1 MDISEELNLR
11 TGTKGAQILNEA
23 EGIVEAF
30 VSGIGN
36 KDSVG
41 DIVEPGAFQK
51 SLERRHPRVIWSHD
65 WNLPV
70 GKVLEIYEVSS
81 DDPRLPTKMK
91 EARIGGLYA
100 KVQFNLLSE
109 KGREAFASVAF
120 FGKDQEWSI
129 GYKTLRSKFDPMVK
143 ANRLQ
148 EVELFEVSPVL
159 HGANQLTGTVSVKT
173 VEEIVDEKGGMGGM
187 APSVL
192 VPIMDDDDEKYGA
205 PYRSPVMDMDEEK
218 PHHYGMDE
226 EKPYHS
232 MDEEKPYHHS
242 DDDDDDDEEKGHMAS
257 MLPAMISRMMGN
269 AEITVLMKDSDKIVF
284 SAGGKTYMM
293 QLAKVNGRMMFSL
306 PMPVMLNVEP
316 MVMTRKEEEEEEA
329 APAATP
335 TPMGNLVVKVNDDVD
350 LAEIDALKVL
360 NVKVDGN
367 EIYFLSTEGEDVLK
381 KMVSEALFSAGVK
394 SVEGRR
400 V

>member
-1 MDISEELNLR
+1 MLANPKGYILMDISDELNLR
-11 TGTKGAQILNEA
+11 TGTKGAEVLNEA

-41 DIVEPGAFQK
+41 DIVEPGAFNK

-65 WNLPV
+65 WNIPV
-70 GKVLEIYEVSS
+70 GKVLEIYEVGP
-81 DDPRLPTKMK
+81 DDPRLPSKMK
-91 EARIGGLYA
+91 QARIGGLYA

-159 HGANQLTGTVSVKT
+159 HGANQLTGTVSVKSG
-173 VEEIVDEKGGMGGM
+173 VDMTLVDGKAAIMSM
-187 APSVL
+187 AP
-192 VPIMDDDDEKYGA
+192 VPVMDEEDEEKYGA
-205 PYRSPVMDMDEEK
+205 PAPTMDDDM
-218 PHHYGMDE
+218 
-226 EKPYHS
+226 
-232 MDEEKPYHHS
+232 EKPYHHS
-242 DDDDDDDEEKGHMAS
+242 DDDDEKGHMGS
-257 MLPAMISRMMGN
+257 LIPAMLSRMMGN
-269 AEITVLMKDSDKIVF
+269 AEVTVLMKDKDKIVF
-284 SAGGKTYMM
+284 SAGGKTFMM

-306 PMPVMLNVEP
+306 PMPVALNVQP
-316 MVMTRKEEEEEEA
+316 MEMTRKEEDEEEDQPMPE
-329 APAATP
+329 PGP
-335 TPMGNLVVKVNDDVD
+335 MERQREIVPRPMGNLVVKVNDDVD
-350 LAEIDALKVL
+350 LSAIDMLKVL
-360 NVKVDGN
+360 NVKVEGD
-367 EIYFLSTEGEDVLK
+367 EIHFLSTEGEDVLK
-381 KMVSEALFSAGVK
+381 KMVSEALFSAGVR

-400 V
+400 A

>member
-70 GKVLEIYEVSS
+70 GKVLEIYEVSP
-81 DDPRLPTKMK
+81 DDPRLPNKMK

-173 VEEIVDEKGGMGGM
+173 IEEIVDEKGGMGGM

-205 PYRSPVMDMDEEK
+205 PYRSPVMD
-218 PHHYGMDE
+218 
-226 EKPYHS
+226 

-306 PMPVMLNVEP
+306 PMPVMVNVEP
-316 MVMTRKEEEEEEA
+316 TVMTRKEEEEEEEEA

>member
-11 TGTKGAQILNEA
+11 TGTKGAEILNEA

-30 VSGIGN
+30 VSGVGN

-41 DIVEPGAFQK
+41 DIVEPGAFKK

-65 WNLPV
+65 WNIPV
-70 GKVLEIYEVSS
+70 GKVLEIYEVGP
-81 DDPRLPTKMK
+81 DDPRLPAKMK
-91 EARIGGLYA
+91 KARIGGLYA

-159 HGANQLTGTVSVKT
+159 HGANQLTGTVSVKSGEEL
-173 VEEIVDEKGGMGGM
+173 VEEKGGMM
-187 APSVL
+187 AMP
-192 VPIMDDDDEKYGA
+192 PMMDEDEEKYGA
-205 PYRSPVMDMDEEK
+205 PVRVPSMD
-218 PHHYGMDE
+218 
-226 EKPYHS
+226 
-232 MDEEKPYHHS
+232 MDEEKPYHH
-242 DDDDDDDEEKGHMAS
+242 DDDDDDEEKGHMAS
-257 MLPAMISRMMGN
+257 MIPAMLSRMMGN

-284 SAGGKTYMM
+284 RAGDKTYMM
-293 QLAKVNGRMMFSL
+293 QLAKVNGRMMFSM
-306 PMPVMLNVEP
+306 PMPVKVNVEP
-316 MVMTRKEEEEEEA
+316 MVMTRKEEDEEEEMEEMPQA
-329 APAATP
+329 APAPAP
-335 TPMGNLVVKVNDDVD
+335 APMGNLVVKVNDDVD

-360 NVKVDGN
+360 NVKVDGD
-367 EIYFLSTEGEDVLK
+367 EIHFLSTDGEDILK
-381 KMVSEALFSAGVK
+381 KMVSEALFSAGVT

>member
-11 TGTKGAQILNEA
+11 TGTKGAEILNEA

-30 VSGIGN
+30 VSGVGN

-41 DIVEPGAFQK
+41 DIVEPGAFKK

-65 WNLPV
+65 WNIPV
-70 GKVLEIYEVSS
+70 GKVLEIYEVGP
-81 DDPRLPTKMK
+81 DDPRLPAKMK
-91 EARIGGLYA
+91 KARIGGLYA

-159 HGANQLTGTVSVKT
+159 HGANQLTGTGSVKT
-173 VEEIVDEKGGMGGM
+173 GEELAEEKGGMM
-187 APSVL
+187 AMTPM
-192 VPIMDDDDEKYGA
+192 MDEDEEKYGA
-205 PYRSPVMDMDEEK
+205 PVRVPSMD
-218 PHHYGMDE
+218 
-226 EKPYHS
+226 
-232 MDEEKPYHHS
+232 MDEEKPYHH
-242 DDDDDDDEEKGHMAS
+242 DDDDDDEEKGHMAS
-257 MLPAMISRMMGN
+257 MIPAMLSRMMGN

-284 SAGGKTYMM
+284 RAGDKTYMM
-293 QLAKVNGRMMFSL
+293 QLAKVNGRMMFSM
-306 PMPVMLNVEP
+306 PMPVTVNVEP
-316 MVMTRKEEEEEEA
+316 MVMTRKEEDEEEEEMPQA
-329 APAATP
+329 APAPAAAP
-335 TPMGNLVVKVNDDVD
+335 APMGNLVVKVNDDVD

-360 NVKVDGN
+360 NVKVDGD
-367 EIYFLSTEGEDVLK
+367 EIHFLSTDGEDILK
-381 KMVSEALFSAGVK
+381 KMVSEALFSAGVT

>member
-70 GKVLEIYEVSS
+70 GKVLEIYEVSP
-81 DDPRLPTKMK
+81 DDPRLPAKMK
-91 EARIGGLYA
+91 KARIGGLYA

-173 VEEIVDEKGGMGGM
+173 GEELVDEKGGMGGGMGGM

-205 PYRSPVMDMDEEK
+205 PYRSPAMD
-218 PHHYGMDE
+218 MDE

-232 MDEEKPYHHS
+232 GMDEEKPYHHS
-242 DDDDDDDEEKGHMAS
+242 DDDDDEEKGHMAS
-257 MLPAMISRMMGN
+257 MIPAMLSRMMGN

-284 SAGGKTYMM
+284 RAGDKTYMM

-306 PMPVMLNVEP
+306 PMPVTVNVEP
-316 MVMTRKEEEEEEA
+316 MVMTRKEEEEYEEEEMEETPQA
-329 APAATP
+329 AP

-367 EIYFLSTEGEDVLK
+367 EIYFLSTDGEDVLK

>member
-11 TGTKGAQILNEA
+11 TGTKGAEILNEA

-30 VSGIGN
+30 VSGVGN

-41 DIVEPGAFQK
+41 DIVEPGAFKK

-65 WNLPV
+65 WNIPV
-70 GKVLEIYEVSS
+70 GKVLEIYEVGP
-81 DDPRLPTKMK
+81 DDPRLPAKMK
-91 EARIGGLYA
+91 KARIGGLYA

-173 VEEIVDEKGGMGGM
+173 GEELVEEKGGMM
-187 APSVL
+187 AMP
-192 VPIMDDDDEKYGA
+192 PMMDEDEEKYGA
-205 PYRSPVMDMDEEK
+205 PVRVPSMD
-218 PHHYGMDE
+218 
-226 EKPYHS
+226 
-232 MDEEKPYHHS
+232 MDEEKPYHH

-257 MLPAMISRMMGN
+257 MIPAMLSRMMGN

-284 SAGGKTYMM
+284 RAGDKTYMM
-293 QLAKVNGRMMFSL
+293 QLAKVNGRMMFSM
-306 PMPVMLNVEP
+306 PMPVTVNVEP
-316 MVMTRKEEEEEEA
+316 MVMTRKEEDEEEEEMPQAAPVPAA
-329 APAATP
+329 APA
-335 TPMGNLVVKVNDDVD
+335 PMGNLVVKVNDDVD

-360 NVKVDGN
+360 NVKVDGD
-367 EIYFLSTEGEDVLK
+367 EIHFLSTDGEDILK

-400 V
+400 A

>member
-1 MDISEELNLR
+1 M
-11 TGTKGAQILNEA
+11 
-23 EGIVEAF
+23 
-30 VSGIGN
+30 
-36 KDSVG
+36 G
-41 DIVEPGAFQK
+41 DIVEPGAFKK

-65 WNLPV
+65 WNIPV
-70 GKVLEIYEVSS
+70 GKVLEIYEVGP
-81 DDPRLPTKMK
+81 DDPRLPAKMK
-91 EARIGGLYA
+91 KARIGGLYA

-129 GYKTLRSKFDPMVK
+129 GYKTRRSKFDPMVK

-173 VEEIVDEKGGMGGM
+173 GEELVEEKGGMM
-187 APSVL
+187 AMP
-192 VPIMDDDDEKYGA
+192 PMMDEDEEKYGA
-205 PYRSPVMDMDEEK
+205 PVRVPSMD
-218 PHHYGMDE
+218 
-226 EKPYHS
+226 
-232 MDEEKPYHHS
+232 MDEEKPYHH
-242 DDDDDDDEEKGHMAS
+242 DDDDDEEKGHMAS
-257 MLPAMISRMMGN
+257 MIPAMLSRMMGN

-284 SAGGKTYMM
+284 RAGDKTYMM

-306 PMPVMLNVEP
+306 PMPVTVNVEP
-316 MVMTRKEEEEEEA
+316 MVMTRKEEDEEEEEM
-329 APAATP
+329 PQQLRLCCRSV
-335 TPMGNLVVKVNDDVD
+335 PMGNLVVKVNDDVD

-360 NVKVDGN
+360 NVKVDGDV
-367 EIYFLSTEGEDVLK
+367 IHFLSTDDEDILK
-381 KMVSEALFSAGVK
+381 KMVSEALFSAGVT